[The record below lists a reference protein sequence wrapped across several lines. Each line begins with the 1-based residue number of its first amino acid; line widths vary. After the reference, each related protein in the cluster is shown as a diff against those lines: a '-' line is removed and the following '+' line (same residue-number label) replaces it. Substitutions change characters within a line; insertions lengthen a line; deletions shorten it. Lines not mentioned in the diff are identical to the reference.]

1 MYLKKFKDG
10 ILITAKVKPNSP
22 KFSIEINNNRILI
35 NCKSLPKQN
44 KANIE
49 IMKELTRTFKKNIE
63 IISGLSSKNK
73 KILIHGITEQEFLSG
88 LRKL

>member
-10 ILITAKVKPNSP
+10 ILISAKVKPNSP

-35 NCKSLPKQN
+35 SCKSLTKQN

-49 IMKELTRTFKKNIE
+49 IMKELTRTFKKNVE

>member
-1 MYLKKFKDG
+1 
-10 ILITAKVKPNSP
+10 
-22 KFSIEINNNRILI
+22 
-35 NCKSLPKQN
+35 
-44 KANIE
+44 
-49 IMKELTRTFKKNIE
+49 MKELTRTFKKNIE